1 MMKARRG
8 YEPMF
13 GGCMSDVFVSYKTE
27 DRPRVAPLVAALE
40 SDGFTVWWDT
50 QIAAGSEWRQDI
62 QEQLDAAGCVIV
74 VWSKR
79 SVGPEGRFVRDEANR
94 AQRRGSY
101 LPVRIDRVE
110 PPLGFGELHAIQLQ
124 GWKGARADPRYR
136 ALLDAVRAVIAG
148 EKPPVVTDQRS
159 NIVSRRSVLIGGGA
173 SAAVIAAVG
182 SWALL
187 KPGRAGAAN
196 SIAVLPFANLSGD
209 PRQDYFSAGIAE
221 ELRSALSRLQGLR
234 VAGRISSE
242 AVRSL
247 DARIAA
253 RRLRVANI
261 LTGSVRRAPGMVR
274 ITSQLIEGRSG
285 IEQWSAS
292 YDRPEGNVL
301 AIQTDIAENVIT
313 ALSLKLG
320 RADVQALTAGGTRDP
335 EAHDLYLRA
344 ITQAQN
350 DDSETSLRQAN
361 ALLDAA
367 IAKDPRFAKA
377 YAAKSRNL
385 SYIADVGRSPEE
397 IAEGYDSAVA
407 AAKRA
412 VSLAPRLPDGYA
424 ALADALYGQRKISAA
439 MRQIVTG
446 SSFAPNDLQLLQAA
460 VIAFV
465 AGAQTRRALSFAD
478 RMIEI
483 DPLNPLSHRRR
494 YYALFYGRQYDACIA
509 EAQRTLKLAPGLAL
523 PPYFIALSLIMK
535 NQPKEAQKYLEMLAP
550 DLTVRLA
557 AEAIVASKVGDKS
570 RSERKLDQLKSIYG
584 DAASYQFAQAYAQG
598 GQRERAFIAL
608 ERGFAVNDPGLN
620 TLRVDPLFDPLRR
633 DPRFAAMLKRVDV
646 AA

>member
-1 MMKARRG
+1 
-8 YEPMF
+8 
-13 GGCMSDVFVSYKTE
+13 MSDVFVSYKAE
-27 DRPRVAPLVAALE
+27 DRPRVAPLVKALE
-40 SDGFTVWWDT
+40 SDGLSVWWDT
-50 QIAAGSEWRQDI
+50 QIAAGSEWREDI
-62 QEQLDAAGCVIV
+62 QEQLDAARCVIV

-79 SVGPEGRFVRDEANR
+79 SVGPEGRFVRDEASR
-94 AQRRGSY
+94 AQRRGAY

-110 PPLGFGELHAIQLQ
+110 PPLGFGELHAIPLQ
-124 GWKGARADPRYR
+124 GWKGAKTDGRYR
-136 ALLDAVRAVIAG
+136 TLIDAVRAVMAG
-148 EKPPVVTDQRS
+148 EAPHAIPAEKLRG
-159 NIVSRRSVLIGGGA
+159 ISRRSALIGGGA
-173 SAAVIAAVG
+173 SVAAAVAIG
-182 SWALL
+182 GWALF

-247 DARIAA
+247 DSRTAA
-253 RRLRVANI
+253 KRLRVANI

-274 ITSQLIEGRSG
+274 ITSQLIDGRNG

-301 AIQTDIAENVIT
+301 AIQTDIAENVIA
-313 ALSLKLG
+313 ALSVELG
-320 RADVQALTAGGTRDP
+320 RAGVQALTAGGTTDS

-344 ITQAQN
+344 TTQVQN
-350 DDSETSLRQAN
+350 DDSETGLRQAN
-361 ALLDAA
+361 VLLDAA
-367 IAKDPRFAKA
+367 IARDPRFARA
-377 YAAKSRNL
+377 YSAKSRNL
-385 SYIADVGRSPEE
+385 SYIADVGRSPAE
-397 IAEGYDSAVA
+397 IQQGYASAVGA
-407 AAKRA
+407 ARRA
-412 VSLAPRLPDGYA
+412 VALAPRLPDGYA

-439 MRQIVTG
+439 MKQIETG

-465 AGAQTRRALSFAD
+465 AGGQTRRALSYAD
-478 RMIEI
+478 RMVEI

-494 YYALFYGRQYDACIA
+494 YYALFYDRQYDACIA
-509 EAQRTLKLAPGLAL
+509 EAERALKLAPGLAL

-535 NQPKEAQKYLEMLAP
+535 KQAKQAQKYLEMLPP

-557 AEAIVASKVGDKS
+557 AEAIVAGKLGNRALSD
-570 RSERKLDQLKSIYG
+570 RKLDQLQSIYG
-584 DAASYQFAQAYAQG
+584 DAASYQFAQAYAQR
-598 GQRERAFIAL
+598 GQRDRAFAAL

-620 TLRVDPLFDPLRR
+620 TLRVDPLFDPIRG
-633 DPRFAAMLKRVDV
+633 DPRFAEMLKQVDV
-646 AA
+646 TV

>member
-1 MMKARRG
+1 
-8 YEPMF
+8 
-13 GGCMSDVFVSYKTE
+13 MSDIFVSYKAE
-27 DRPRVAPLVAALE
+27 DRARVAPLVEALE
-40 SDGFTVWWDT
+40 SDGLSVWWDA
-50 QIAAGSEWRQDI
+50 QIAAGSEWREDI
-62 QEQLDAAGCVIV
+62 QEELDAARCVVV

-79 SVGPEGRFVRDEANR
+79 SVGPDGRFVRDEASR
-94 AQRRGSY
+94 AQRRGTY

-110 PPLGFGELHAIQLQ
+110 PPLGFGELHAIPLQ
-124 GWKGARADPRYR
+124 GWKGGKSDPRYR
-136 ALLDAVRAVIAG
+136 ALIDAVRSVIAG
-148 EKPPVVTDQRS
+148 ERPHTTAVGSPRRIT
-159 NIVSRRSVLIGGGA
+159 RRSALIGGGA

-182 SWALL
+182 GWALL
-187 KPGRAGAAN
+187 KSGRAGAAN

-221 ELRSALSRLQGLR
+221 ELRSALSRLRGLR

-253 RRLRVANI
+253 RRLRVASI

-274 ITSQLIEGRSG
+274 ITSQLIDGRNG

-292 YDRPEGNVL
+292 YDRPDSNVL
-301 AIQTDIAENVIT
+301 AIQTDIAENVIA
-313 ALSLKLG
+313 ALSVELG
-320 RADVQALTAGGTRDP
+320 QAGARTLTEGGTTNA

-350 DDSETSLRQAN
+350 DDSERSLRGAN
-361 ALLDAA
+361 ALLDVA
-367 IAKDPRFAKA
+367 IARDPRFAKA

-397 IAEGYDSAVA
+397 IARGYA
-407 AAKRA
+407 AAVIAAQRA

-439 MRQIVTG
+439 MKQIELG

-465 AGAQTRRALSFAD
+465 GGGQTRRALAYAN
-478 RMIEI
+478 RMVEI

-494 YYALFYGRQYDACIA
+494 YYALFYDRQYDASIA

-535 NQPKEAQKYLEMLAP
+535 NQPKQAQQYLEMLPP

-557 AEAIVASKVGDKS
+557 AEAIVAGRLGD
-570 RSERKLDQLKSIYG
+570 RSLSDRKLDQLRSIYG
-584 DAASYQFAQAYAQG
+584 DAASYQFAQAYAQR
-598 GQRERAFIAL
+598 GQRERAFAAL

-620 TLRVDPLFDPLRR
+620 TLRVDPLFDPIRN
-633 DPRFAAMLKRVDV
+633 DPRFAKMLQRVDV
-646 AA
+646 SRLAASQARTL